1 MAYKR
6 GAITKQIPLEHWV
19 LTITDRD
26 GEEHTIPVTL
36 TGKNSK
42 AQAQKVCL
50 QCMPI
55 GATLVSVDYAR
66 TEYIWRQMT
75 LAKFAALGDPV
86 DPPVTINLNE
96 EENK

>member
-6 GAITKQIPLEHWV
+6 GNITKQIPLEHWV
-19 LTITDRD
+19 LTITDGD

-36 TGKNSK
+36 TGKHTR
-42 AQAQKVCL
+42 AQAQRMCQ
-50 QCMPI
+50 QCMPA
-55 GATLVSVDYAR
+55 GAGFVSVDYVR

-96 EENK
+96 EDKK